1 MKFIHSVSQL
11 FFHGPAPRM
20 KFISV
25 KSYEYSSVISRSSPS
40 HYEFEVHS
48 PSATLLA
55 YGHSVCRLRLSRML
69 LSASC
74 RTSF

>member
-1 MKFIHSVSQL
+1 MGLYLGGASFSEEIYFMTSQ
-11 FFHGPAPRM
+11 
-20 KFISV
+20 
-25 KSYEYSSVISRSSPS
+25 YSSVISRFSPS
-40 HYEFEVHS
+40 HVEFEVHS
-48 PSATLLA
+48 PFATLLA